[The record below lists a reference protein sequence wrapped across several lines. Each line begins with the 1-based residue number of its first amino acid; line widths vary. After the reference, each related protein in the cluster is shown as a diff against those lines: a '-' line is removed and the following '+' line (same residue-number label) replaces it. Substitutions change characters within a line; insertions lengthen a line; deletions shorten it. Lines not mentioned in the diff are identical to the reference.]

1 MALHRTVGAVARLR
15 LPICSV
21 QPPAVSNPI
30 GWHVFMGLYGL
41 GFGTRAGVTSALG
54 VGLAYQRVRAFVW
67 VCAGEWL
74 GVVGGYGV
82 DGAVALKI

>member
-1 MALHRTVGAVARLR
+1 
-15 LPICSV
+15 
-21 QPPAVSNPI
+21 
-30 GWHVFMGLYGL
+30 MGLYGL
-41 GFGTRAGVTSALG
+41 GFGARAGVTSALG
-54 VGLAYQRVRAFVW
+54 VGLAYQRVSAFVW